1 MNPKTQRFILSSLH
15 PLHYPLVF
23 RYYVHDIENAKQ
35 TRERERETER
45 FEEKRELIR
54 AAAQWRRLLAK
65 EWRRKPMKIAAL
77 RGS

>member
-1 MNPKTQRFILSSLH
+1 MTQRFILSSLH

-23 RYYVHDIENAKQ
+23 RYYVHGIENAKQ

-54 AAAQWRRLLAK
+54 AAAQ
-65 EWRRKPMKIAAL
+65 
-77 RGS
+77 